1 MTMRWSCSLANTYGH
16 KRAVKMSENDS
27 PYSAS

>member
-1 MTMRWSCSLANTYGH
+1 MTMRTSYSLANTYGH
-16 KRAVKMSENDS
+16 KGAMKMSENES